1 VLTAIAVLA
10 IVAACATP
18 GMPPGGPTASSFPRV
33 IATLPDT
40 GAVNVKPGRVLVR
53 YDDVINEQAAGGNLS
68 NVVLI
73 SPWDGEPKVDWRR
86 TGMAIAPRRGWR
98 ANTAYTITILPG
110 VGDIKGQPSPY
121 GYVLR
126 FSTGTT
132 IPKSVLRGV
141 AFDWV
146 NDRSLPKATVQA
158 VDVRDTSL
166 VHVTVADSNGRF
178 ELGAVPP
185 GTYIV
190 RAIDEKTP
198 NRQLDPREPWDTV
211 TVTLRDSARAELY
224 TFIHDTMPI
233 RINEL
238 RQTDSVTIT
247 LVLDKPLLPGAP
259 IGIGAVRVQKSD
271 SSVIDVR
278 SVLTG
283 AEAAIVRAR
292 EDSIARAADTTAK
305 NQPPESDIRRN
316 TIDPNRR
323 RDTLPSDPAPK
334 PNRKPPQTEL
344 EVKLR
349 TPLQPASTYRVSL
362 TGLRNLVNRTGE
374 TTRLLII
381 PKATPPDSLR
391 TGAPGAPR
399 DSTAKPGAPRDS
411 TAKPGAPRDSTAK
424 PPVRDST
431 ARPPVPPAGG
441 ARPPQ
446 RPPR

>member
-1 VLTAIAVLA
+1 VRHVLTAIAVLA

-18 GMPPGGPTASSFPRV
+18 GMPPGGPTMSSFPRV

-68 NVVLI
+68 KVVLI

-86 TGMAIAPRRGWR
+86 TGMAIAPRRDWR

-110 VGDIKGQPSPY
+110 VGDIKGKPSPY
-121 GYVLR
+121 GYVIR
-126 FSTGTT
+126 FSTGPT
-132 IPKSVLRGV
+132 IPTSVLRGV

-146 NDRSLPKATVQA
+146 NDRSLPRATIQA
-158 VDVRDTSL
+158 IDQRDTSL
-166 VHVTVADSNGRF
+166 MHVTVADSNGRF

-185 GTYIV
+185 GSYVV
-190 RAIDEKTP
+190 RAIDEKSP
-198 NRQLDPREPWDTV
+198 NRMLDPREPWDTV

-224 TFIHDTMPI
+224 VFVHDTMPI

-259 IGIGAVRVQKSD
+259 IGTSAARVQKAD
-271 SSVIDVR
+271 SSVVEVQ
-278 SVLTG
+278 SVMTG
-283 AEAAIVRAR
+283 AEAAVARAR
-292 EDSIARAADTTAK
+292 EDSIARAADTTARK
-305 NQPPESDIRRN
+305 QPPAADLRRN

-323 RDTLPSDPAPK
+323 RDTLPTDPAPK
-334 PNRKPPQTEL
+334 PNRAPPVTEL
-344 EVKLR
+344 VVKLR
-349 TPLQPASTYRVSL
+349 APLQPATTYRVSL

-374 TTRLLII
+374 TTRLLIV
-381 PKATPPDSLR
+381 PKAAPPDSVR
-391 TGAPGAPR
+391 KPAGAAR
-399 DSTAKPGAPRDS
+399 DST
-411 TAKPGAPRDSTAK
+411 TK
-424 PPVRDST
+424 PP
-431 ARPPVPPAGG
+431 APPAGG
-441 ARPPQ
+441 VRTPPQ